1 MSTPPEILAVYGWR
15 KDVPN
20 IADSSSATSIRI
32 ATDVFNSL
40 NITRNS
46 NESGQTLGKWFEDGV
61 TEFLRSKVLEL
72 APDRK
77 MKTGC
82 QPITSF
88 AQYAHLARIRELA
101 EANPTLQASLGTDYL
116 IKPDIT
122 IGIPTNGS
130 LHLHASISCKWTIRS
145 DRVQNIRHEAVVMTK
160 HRRGRQPHMVAVTA
174 EPMPSR
180 LAAIARG
187 TGELDCVY
195 HASLT
200 ELRRACNEGTEAD
213 LLEELEAQERLR
225 PLSALPEVIAYY

>member
-1 MSTPPEILAVYGWR
+1 MSTPPEIMAVYGWR

-20 IADSSSATSIRI
+20 IADSSSKTSIRI
-32 ATDVFNSL
+32 ATDIFNSL

-46 NESGQTLGKWFEDGV
+46 NESGQTLGKEFENVV
-61 TEFLRSKVLEL
+61 TAFLRSQILKL

-82 QPITSF
+82 LPITSF
-88 AQYAHLARIRELA
+88 AQYAHLARIRKLA

-116 IKPDIT
+116 IRPDIT
-122 IGIPTNGS
+122 IGIPTNGT

-160 HRRGRQPHMVAVTA
+160 HRRGRQPHIVAFTA
-174 EPMPSR
+174 APMPSR

-195 HASLT
+195 HASLP
-200 ELRRACNEGTEAD
+200 ELRRACSGRNEAD
-213 LLEELEAQERLR
+213 ILEELEAHERLR
-225 PLSALPEVIAYY
+225 PLVALPEVIAYY